1 MEMTPRR
8 RELIEAHVADTRAQ
22 MTELAFELNDLVR
35 FALSAAKPK
44 GNKLYYPMDPVNE
57 GIRNWKDLQ
66 RKLAKL
72 TARVDQGVARLGV
85 QPFDPEEP
93 ARGDVESSQAGSS

>member
-8 RELIEAHVADTRAQ
+8 KAQIEAHVDETRAL
-22 MTELAFELNDLVR
+22 MADLAFELNDLVR

-44 GNKLYYPMDPVNE
+44 AHKLYHPMDPVND
-57 GIRNWKDLQ
+57 GIRNWRELN

-72 TARVDQGVARLGV
+72 AASVDATTARLGV
-85 QPFDPEEP
+85 PPFDAEGP
-93 ARGDVESSQAGSS
+93 ADG

>member
-1 MEMTPRR
+1 MEITPRR
-8 RELIEAHVADTRAQ
+8 LELIDAHVADTRAL

-93 ARGDVESSQAGSS
+93 AQGDVESSQAGSS

>member
-8 RELIEAHVADTRAQ
+8 KALIDAHVDETHALMAD
-22 MTELAFELNDLVR
+22 LAFELNDLVR

-44 GNKLYYPMDPVNE
+44 GNKVYYPMDPVSE
-57 GIRNWKDLQ
+57 GIRNWRDLQ

-72 TARVDQGVARLGV
+72 TARVDQNVARLGV

-93 ARGDVESSQAGSS
+93 AVE

>member
-8 RELIEAHVADTRAQ
+8 RELIDAHVAETHAQ

-35 FALSAAKPK
+35 FTLSAAKPK
-44 GNKLYYPMDPVNE
+44 GHKVYYPMDPVNE

-72 TARVDQGVARLGV
+72 TARVDQAAARLGV

-93 ARGDVESSQAGSS
+93 AQGDDGSLRGESS

>member
-85 QPFDPEEP
+85 QPFDPEAP
-93 ARGDVESSQAGSS
+93 AQGDVESSQAGSS